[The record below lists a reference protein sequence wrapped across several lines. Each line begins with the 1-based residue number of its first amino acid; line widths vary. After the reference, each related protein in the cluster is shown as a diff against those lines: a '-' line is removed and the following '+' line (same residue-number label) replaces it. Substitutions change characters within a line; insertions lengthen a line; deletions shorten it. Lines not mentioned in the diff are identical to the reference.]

1 MSEYILNIH
10 ICQDKIPDLCYFFL
24 MGSSTDLD
32 HMERFYMALADK
44 TRLRLLNL
52 MRRNEVCVCF
62 FTEVLGD
69 SQPKISRHLAYLR
82 NAGLVEA
89 RRDGKWM
96 HYRILWPTDAGARET
111 LESALDWLGD
121 RDEMRLELEKYER
134 VCCTPELLVQIAR
147 TPIDFL
153 DIPVKSEP
161 AVTPRPVEDR
171 PARLKQDTASTEM
184 VVEYTAPSHN
194 ELEEFLL

>member
-1 MSEYILNIH
+1 MDTNALAN
-10 ICQDKIPDLCYFFL
+10 
-24 MGSSTDLD
+24 
-32 HMERFYMALADK
+32 METLYMALADK

-52 MRRNEVCVCF
+52 MRRDEVCVCF

-96 HYRILWPTDAGARET
+96 HYGIVWPKDAGELKVLTA
-111 LESALDWLGD
+111 ALDWL
-121 RDEMRLELEKYER
+121 EELEDSRADLER
-134 VCCTPELLVQIAR
+134 YKTVCCTPELLVQIAR

-153 DIPVKSEP
+153 DTLPVAHAE
-161 AVTPRPVEDR
+161 
-171 PARLKQDTASTEM
+171 TE
-184 VVEYTAPSHN
+184 YRSAAPQRHDAHN